1 MKFGKSG
8 MKRRCGA
15 EDGDSGR
22 HESVENL
29 DFICCMEKQIKES
42 MEAFNQKGSRSV
54 FEESI

>member
-1 MKFGKSG
+1 